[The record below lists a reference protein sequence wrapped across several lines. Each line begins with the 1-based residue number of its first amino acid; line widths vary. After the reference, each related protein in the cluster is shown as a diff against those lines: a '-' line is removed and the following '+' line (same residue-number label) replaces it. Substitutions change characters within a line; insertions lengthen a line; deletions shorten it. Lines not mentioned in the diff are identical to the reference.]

1 MSMEVGEKISFT
13 RKTYKY
19 GNSVGIVIPAQ
30 LRVVPNTVLRV
41 TVERIDPNE
50 KSQ

>member
-1 MSMEVGEKISFT
+1 MEIGEKISFT

-30 LRVVPNTVLRV
+30 IRVVPGTTLKVVIERV
-41 TVERIDPNE
+41 NPNA
-50 KSQ
+50 KS

>member
-1 MSMEVGEKISFT
+1 MSMEIGEKISFT

-30 LRVVPNTVLRV
+30 MKVIPGTTLKV
-41 TVERIDPNE
+41 TIERIDPTA
-50 KSQ
+50 KS

>member
-1 MSMEVGEKISFT
+1 MEVGEKISFT

-30 LRVVPNTVLRV
+30 IRVVPGTTLKVVIERV
-41 TVERIDPNE
+41 DPNV
-50 KSQ
+50 KS

>member
-1 MSMEVGEKISFT
+1 MEIGEKISFI

-30 LRVVPNTVLRV
+30 MKVVPGTQLKVTIERV
-41 TVERIDPNE
+41 DPNS
-50 KSQ
+50 KPQS